1 LNKYYCDVLIIGG
14 GGAAL
19 RAALEAVD
27 TDDQLKVIIVT
38 KGGLGRS
45 GVTALACS
53 DRMAFHAT
61 LPYTEPGGEDNWRYH
76 SDDIYRLGGYVSDED
91 LAQILAQN
99 SSEAFEYL
107 DKLGVP
113 FASLEDGKAEQFR
126 TDGSDYARACYTGPY
141 TASDIEIALIEEVVM
156 RYDRIE
162 VIDNCPIVNLITS
175 EDRVIGAW
183 GLREVDNEKWLD
195 DNIALFQTKAVILA
209 TGGAGGAYKFNVFPQ
224 GMTGDG
230 YVMAYRAGAELVNM
244 ELIQIGLSSP
254 ETELACSGS
263 MLRSVPRI
271 LNDEGREF
279 LRDYLP
285 PDMSRAEIFNLI
297 FAKGSSWP
305 VSYEQPTKTIDIAI
319 YKEIMAGRRVYF
331 DYSDNPRGF
340 RLELLDND
348 LYERYMREIVLE
360 IGLEFRERNPLF
372 RLMEINPDSVEW
384 LKKKGIDLSIIG
396 NLEVI
401 PAIQHFLGGVKIRE
415 RANTTLRGLYAAG
428 ECAGGQHGANR
439 PGGNSLLDCQVF
451 GKIAGR
457 ESALE
462 AKSLRKFKPLPQEQ
476 IEMIYNR
483 VKSLLEASE
492 GEEATE
498 VRGKLQK
505 ILDRTASIVRTQ
517 EGLAEGLE
525 ALEHLKTKGLSVDDK
540 GLNYALETINLLEV
554 GEMIMRAAKMRN
566 ESRGAHL
573 MFASDKDNIPLQRDD
588 ENWRR
593 YIVIKKEEGKM
604 RLEAREPVKLT

>member
-1 LNKYYCDVLIIGG
+1 MNRYYCDVLIIGG

-19 RAALEAVD
+19 RSALEVVD

-53 DRMAFHAT
+53 DRMAFHTT

-91 LAQILAQN
+91 LAQILARN
-99 SSEAFEYL
+99 SGEAFEYL

-113 FASLEDGKAEQFR
+113 FAKSEEGKADQFR

-162 VIDNCPIVNLITS
+162 IVDNFMIVDLITS
-175 EDRVIGAW
+175 GDRVIGAW

-195 DNIALFQTKAVILA
+195 DNIALFRAKAVILA

-230 YVMAYRAGAELVNM
+230 YAMAYRAGAELVNM
-244 ELIQIGLSSP
+244 ELIQIGLSSL

-263 MLRSVPRI
+263 MLRAVPRI

-285 PDMSRAEIFNLI
+285 PDVSRVEIFNLI

-340 RLELLDND
+340 RLGLLDDD
-348 LYERYMREIVLE
+348 LYKRYMEEIVLE

-372 RLMEINPDSVEW
+372 RLMEINPTLVEW
-384 LKKKGIDLSIIG
+384 LKGRGIDLSIIG
-396 NLEVI
+396 NLEVV

-462 AKSLRKFKPLPQEQ
+462 AKSLKEFEPLPQEQ

-498 VRGKLQK
+498 VREKLRE
-505 ILDRTASIVRTQ
+505 ILYRTASIVRTQ

-554 GEMIMRAAKMRN
+554 GKMIMRAAKMRN

-573 MFASDKDNIPLQRDD
+573 MFASDRDNIPLRRDD

-604 RLEAREPVKLT
+604 ELEAREPVKLT